1 MDEFLRTLDD
11 GRVFVDYGPA
21 SMVITARRGE
31 ETLSELARSAFPR
44 IRDHLA
50 EIAGQLPRLRQYP
63 GDADFSGL
71 EGLPRVMAEA
81 VLATGEPTLTP
92 MAAVAGTMADAVA
105 DWLFA
110 QGADLV
116 LVNNGGDIAL
126 RLGPGRQVRM
136 GILPDLNG
144 AISQVVTIRAED
156 GIGGVCTSG
165 LGGRS
170 FTRGI
175 ARSVT
180 VFSRRCATADACAT
194 HIANCSYV
202 PSPRV
207 QTCLAGDLDPQS
219 DIAGLQIVCGTQT
232 LEPEEVRRG
241 LEQVRQ
247 EAQRQRERG
256 NLLYV
261 AADVQSS
268 QLWYPGPLS
277 QG

>member
-50 EIAGQLPRLRQYP
+50 EIARELPRLRRYP
-63 GDADFSGL
+63 GEADFSGL

-92 MAAVAGTMADAVA
+92 MAAVAGHHGRRGGGLAVCPGGRP
-105 DWLFA
+105 
-110 QGADLV
+110 GAGEQR
-116 LVNNGGDIAL
+116 GGHCPSA
-126 RLGPGRQVRM
+126 GPGRQVRM

-175 ARSVT
+175 A
-180 VFSRRCATADACAT
+180 
-194 HIANCSYV
+194 
-202 PSPRV
+202 
-207 QTCLAGDLDPQS
+207 
-219 DIAGLQIVCGTQT
+219 GL
-232 LEPEEVRRG
+232 
-241 LEQVRQ
+241 
-247 EAQRQRERG
+247 
-256 NLLYV
+256 
-261 AADVQSS
+261 
-268 QLWYPGPLS
+268 
-277 QG
+277 